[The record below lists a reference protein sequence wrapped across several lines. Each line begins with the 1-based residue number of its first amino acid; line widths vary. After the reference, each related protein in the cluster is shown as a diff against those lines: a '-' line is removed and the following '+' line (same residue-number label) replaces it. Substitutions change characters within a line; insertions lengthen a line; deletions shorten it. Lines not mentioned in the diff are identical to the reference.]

1 LREFIAF
8 KNPEAAKRVSL
19 QLKESILKII
29 DNPNMGVDVLAGEQ
43 IQDLVQS
50 DYIIRYTVRLDL
62 IIILRVWHS
71 KEYR

>member
-43 IQDLVQS
+43 IQDLVRS